1 MPFGRL
7 WFGEIVLILL
17 VLLIVFGP
25 RGIPELG
32 GALGKGIREFKRSVS
47 DLKSGISGEEEA
59 PIQFNQPV
67 QRVAGAV
74 PSSVTG
80 SEQVRQTQP
89 QQAQGAQQTQPVQ
102 EETSNT

>member
-7 WFGEIVLILL
+7 GFGEIVLILL

-25 RGIPELG
+25 RRLPELG

-59 PIQFNQPV
+59 PNQFNQPV

-74 PSSVTG
+74 PSSGTG
-80 SEQVRQTQP
+80 SEQVQQTQP